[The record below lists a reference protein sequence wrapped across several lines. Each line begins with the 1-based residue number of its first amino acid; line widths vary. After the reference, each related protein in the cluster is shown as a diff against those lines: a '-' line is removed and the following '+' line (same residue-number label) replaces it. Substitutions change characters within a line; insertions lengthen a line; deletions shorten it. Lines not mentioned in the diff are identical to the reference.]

1 MKHKL
6 IHTDLLSKHK
16 HNYLLALATAT
27 HLEYCNYQYK
37 RVMQEN
43 NYFCTLRNCIGEL
56 LYLIIF
62 PVFALTHGLILYPV
76 YIFNHIRKQKKL
88 IERYNND
95 INCINELAEK
105 AQIRADEHLK
115 SATYNDDCFSIDRI
129 GNKE

>member
-1 MKHKL
+1 MKNKL

-16 HNYLLALATAT
+16 HNSLLALATAT
-27 HLEYCNYQYK
+27 HFEYCNYQYK
-37 RVMQEN
+37 RVMSDN
-43 NYFCTLRNCIGEL
+43 NYFYTLRNCIGEL
-56 LYLIIF
+56 LYLVIF

-88 IERYNND
+88 IQKYNND

-115 SATYNDDCFSIDRI
+115 SATYNEDCFTIDRT
-129 GNKE
+129 GK